1 MSINSEASDL
11 ALIKN
16 QNELAI
22 QFTALFSLQELLLID
37 LDNISVPNY
46 YSKNTPFVNLFP
58 SVDIPAVA
66 RYHGKKKG

>member
-22 QFTALFSLQELLLID
+22 QFTALFSLQELL
-37 LDNISVPNY
+37 
-46 YSKNTPFVNLFP
+46 
-58 SVDIPAVA
+58 
-66 RYHGKKKG
+66 